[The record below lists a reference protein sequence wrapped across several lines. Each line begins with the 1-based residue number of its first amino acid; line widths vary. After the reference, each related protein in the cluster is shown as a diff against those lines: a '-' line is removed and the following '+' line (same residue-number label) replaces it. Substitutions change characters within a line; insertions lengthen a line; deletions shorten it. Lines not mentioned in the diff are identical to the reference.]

1 MCVVKTRAILETP
14 PLSDI
19 LQRVGCSIS
28 RNYEF
33 SYKNFHFGSPRI
45 GASDSKGKQKGRND
59 DCNTLIGPVMQWLR
73 RKTSNLKVL
82 SSNLDAARGPVPR
95 SRATRAGRAPGPV
108 RDDGRRGAEQ
118 SGSGEGKGE
127 GEGEGEGEEKRER
140 RERERARGKG
150 GRERKRPRLQF
161 HGHHRCHF
169 LRTRRTPL
177 LRARRLHCRARSGS
191 TRAVGR
197 ARLSRA
203 AYRART
209 PVARGRAD
217 RRTRPPRMSQKL
229 PRAP

>member
-1 MCVVKTRAILETP
+1 M
-14 PLSDI
+14 SDI

-33 SYKNFHFGSPRI
+33 PFKNFHFGSPRI
-45 GASDSKGKQKGRND
+45 GASDSKGKQKGEND

-127 GEGEGEGEEKRER
+127 GEGEGEGDREGEGEEKGER

-150 GRERKRPRLQF
+150 GRERKRVKRPRLQF
-161 HGHHRCHF
+161 HGHHHCHF
-169 LRTRRTPL
+169 LRI
-177 LRARRLHCRARSGS
+177 ARVS
-191 TRAVGR
+191 
-197 ARLSRA
+197 
-203 AYRART
+203 
-209 PVARGRAD
+209 
-217 RRTRPPRMSQKL
+217 KNEK
-229 PRAP
+229 